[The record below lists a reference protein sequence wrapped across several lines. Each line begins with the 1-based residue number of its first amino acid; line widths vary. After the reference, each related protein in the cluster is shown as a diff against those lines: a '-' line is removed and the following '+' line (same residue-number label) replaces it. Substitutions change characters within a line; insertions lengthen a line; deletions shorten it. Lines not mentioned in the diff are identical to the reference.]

1 MDSQP
6 GRTSAFPIMWK
17 DWPALITAGGIGTRL
32 LPFSK
37 EIPKEMFPI
46 ITCNGD
52 RTLELKPVVQAIFE
66 QLHSAGVRTF
76 YIVVGRGKRAIEDH
90 FSPDSRFLEFLD
102 KRGKASRGLADFYA
116 RIRSSS
122 LAFLNQPE
130 PLGFGDAV
138 RLGQPVLK
146 GTFLVQAADT
156 FILSE
161 GDEYLDRLATMHHRY
176 AASAT
181 ILLQDVPDPR
191 HYGVAEGEY
200 LEEGVTRITSLAEKP
215 ELPKSNHAIMPV
227 YLFTDSI
234 FEALAE
240 IRPGYGGEVQLT
252 DAIQRLVIAGKPV
265 IGVKLRSDEI
275 RLDLGSVETM
285 REALRMSMWYID
297 QKTRWTPEPESPS
310 LAFPLASAN
319 GSASDRPSGE
329 PEAPVPTISIPVERA
344 KESREVPGVR
354 VDE

>member
-1 MDSQP
+1 
-6 GRTSAFPIMWK
+6 
-17 DWPALITAGGIGTRL
+17 
-32 LPFSK
+32 
-37 EIPKEMFPI
+37 
-46 ITCNGD
+46 
-52 RTLELKPVVQAIFE
+52 
-66 QLHSAGVRTF
+66 
-76 YIVVGRGKRAIEDH
+76 
-90 FSPDSRFLEFLD
+90 
-102 KRGKASRGLADFYA
+102 
-116 RIRSSS
+116 
-122 LAFLNQPE
+122 
-130 PLGFGDAV
+130 
-138 RLGQPVLK
+138 
-146 GTFLVQAADT
+146 
-156 FILSE
+156 
-161 GDEYLDRLATMHHRY
+161 
-176 AASAT
+176 
-181 ILLQDVPDPR
+181 
-191 HYGVAEGEY
+191 VAEGEY